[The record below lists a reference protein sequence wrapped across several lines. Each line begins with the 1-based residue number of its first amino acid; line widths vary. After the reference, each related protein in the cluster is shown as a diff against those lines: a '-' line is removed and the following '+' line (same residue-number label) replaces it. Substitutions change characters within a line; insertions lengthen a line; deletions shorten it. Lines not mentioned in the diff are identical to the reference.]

1 MMSNHE
7 LRGYLGLS
15 IYEFERFLEVT
26 HPDKVEA
33 YRELALLSSNLE
45 QLPTKYNRPQRGRLC
60 PPGCGGA
67 GQRGL
72 TPEEVRG
79 HATGSPGP
87 QERLRLDGPGAGRQG
102 GTPRKINRWE
112 GLTAPPFP
120 WDKVARNWSTT

>member
-45 QLPTKYNRPQRGRLC
+45 QLPTKYNRP
-60 PPGCGGA
+60 
-67 GQRGL
+67 
-72 TPEEVRG
+72 PEPDEASDSHLDACSV
-79 HATGSPGP
+79 AAFA
-87 QERLRLDGPGAGRQG
+87 RLDAAEQANEASRQKRSE
-102 GTPRKINRWE
+102 GTPRARQGRRSDCVST
-112 GLTAPPFP
+112 GLELAA
-120 WDKVARNWSTT
+120 KVARLGK